1 MKAKKICPRC
11 HRLKNVREGERY
23 CDGCL
28 EQRAQDETPRR
39 HKPQSPSEES
49 K

>member
-11 HRLKNVREGERY
+11 HRLKHIRDGGRY

-28 EQRAQDETPRR
+28 EKRKQEEAPRR
-39 HKPQSPSEES
+39 PKEEP